1 MQMIVA
7 PFYFS
12 TLSILLFLL
21 INSLKGKLPFFKLH
35 LSFLKLRF
43 SFKKPK
49 RNFMKPQR
57 GLTYGCRRST
67 FPTGR
72 EEVSE

>member
-7 PFYFS
+7 PFYFP

-35 LSFLKLRF
+35 LSFLKLNL

-72 EEVSE
+72 EEVFE